1 MRVRWTQI
9 LDARRKSGPVAS
21 KGPSRSE
28 PACLRPTAL
37 RAWGSHSV
45 ETSVSMR
52 QRRQPSQPELIG
64 RSMKMHGFLGP
75 HNVGNSS
82 TGRNDKLCSRAAAER
97 GRPAERGPRPEA
109 GFSYQPDARLSLMPR
124 SSVAYRR
131 LASRVLSERGIAVI
145 WQLHLD
151 VSAHLVGLPGAA
163 ALLLAI
169 ADAAEE
175 LVWWRTQVS
184 EAPKRDL

>member
-1 MRVRWTQI
+1 
-9 LDARRKSGPVAS
+9 
-21 KGPSRSE
+21 
-28 PACLRPTAL
+28 
-37 RAWGSHSV
+37 
-45 ETSVSMR
+45 
-52 QRRQPSQPELIG
+52 
-64 RSMKMHGFLGP
+64 
-75 HNVGNSS
+75 
-82 TGRNDKLCSRAAAER
+82 
-97 GRPAERGPRPEA
+97 
-109 GFSYQPDARLSLMPR
+109 
-124 SSVAYRR
+124 
-131 LASRVLSERGIAVI
+131 VLSERGIAVI